1 VYEKAS
7 NSDWLVEARECVKKL
22 SSLTGLLGKFEKVI
36 NLSYIKILKKSQFRC
51 INVEE
56 PSNLLQYSRVFEL
69 SVMKINKE
77 IL

>member
-1 VYEKAS
+1 
-7 NSDWLVEARECVKKL
+7 VKKL
-22 SSLTGLLGKFEKVI
+22 ATLTGLLGKFEKAIIFDWLVG
-36 NLSYIKILKKSQFRC
+36 KRQFRC